1 MNSKSK
7 KSTSRF
13 LATGFTIIIIFLV
26 ACGGDEYDANPD
38 PSTLEFT
45 EQDMAILSE
54 TLNLSSAPYNY
65 SNPDLPWHYKSDDV
79 GDSDNT
85 PDFNQI
91 TDMGATLG
99 RVLFYDKN
107 LSANNTISCASCHQQ
122 SAAFSDNAKFSKGL
136 NGELTRRNSMTLI
149 NSRFYETGRFF
160 WDERAETLEEQVLM
174 PIQDHIEM
182 GMELE
187 DLENKLQEL
196 DYYSVLFR
204 NAFGSEEVTSDRI
217 SRALSQFNRSIIS
230 VDSKF
235 DQGLKMIGFVENE
248 EEMPDLP
255 NFTEQEN
262 LGIDIFFRGRKGGT
276 CLYCHGTPQNVND
289 EAKNNGLALSYLDN
303 GKGEVTGQSGDM
315 ALFKV
320 PSLRNIALTAPYMH
334 DGRFE
339 TLMDVVNHYSDNVQ
353 DHPNL
358 NFRLTT
364 LDDGEQGSAEVLRL
378 DLTQSEKEALVA
390 FLNTLTDTSVL
401 TDKKYSDPFLE

>member
-1 MNSKSK
+1 MLINKSYLK
-7 KSTSRF
+7 ALTFITLLLLGCANEEDESSPDQITSEF
-13 LATGFTIIIIFLV
+13 SAEDMTILDRVLDLPETPFN
-26 ACGGDEYDANPD
+26 YANM
-38 PSTLEFT
+38 E
-45 EQDMAILSE
+45 
-54 TLNLSSAPYNY
+54 
-65 SNPDLPWHYKSDDV
+65 LPWHYKTDDV

-85 PDFNQI
+85 PDDNHI

-107 LSANNTISCASCHQQ
+107 LSTNNTISCASCHQQ

-136 NGELTRRNSMTLI
+136 NGQLTKRNSMTLI
-149 NSRFYETGRFF
+149 NSRYYENGRFF
-160 WDERAETLEEQVLM
+160 WDERASTLEEQVLM

-182 GMELE
+182 GMNLN
-187 DLENKLQEL
+187 DLVNKLQKI
-196 DYYSVLFR
+196 DYYPVLFK
-204 NAFGSEEVTSDRI
+204 NAFGSEEVTADRI
-217 SRALSQFNRSIIS
+217 ARALSQFNRSIIS

-235 DQGLKMIGFVENE
+235 DEGLKMIGYVENE

-303 GKGEVTGQSGDM
+303 GKGDVTGRNGDK

-320 PSLRNIALTAPYMH
+320 PSLRNISMTAPYMH

-339 TLMDVVNHYSDNVQ
+339 TLMDVVNHYSDNIQ

-358 NFRLTT
+358 NFRLKT
-364 LDDGEQGSAEVLRL
+364 LDDGEMGDAEVLRL
-378 DLTQSEKEALVA
+378 NLTQEEKKALVA
-390 FLNTLTDTSVL
+390 FLNTLTDTNLL
-401 TDKKYSDPFLE
+401 TDEKYSNPFKQ